1 MRHISAMRPFSIVSL
16 VLAAALA
23 IAAGTAAA
31 QRGQGRGRMMHDA
44 DHQAD
49 MRGFHELLD
58 QRANIVRTVTLRPD
72 GIETLTE
79 SAVPAVAELIYTHV
93 KAMAARV
100 DEQRPIHQ
108 RDPLFREIFRHASQI
123 DVRYERT
130 ARGVRVV
137 ETSSDP
143 YVAKLIQAHASV
155 VSAFLANG
163 HAEMMKDH
171 PLPEAPAAP

>member
-1 MRHISAMRPFSIVSL
+1 MRHISAMRPSVFVPL
-16 VLAAALA
+16 VLAAALG
-23 IAAGTAAA
+23 IAAAAA
-31 QRGQGRGRMMHDA
+31 AVQRGPGRGGMMHDA

-58 QRANIVRTVTLRPD
+58 QRANIVRTVMLRPD
-72 GIETLTE
+72 GIQTVTE
-79 SAVPAVAELIYTHV
+79 SAVPAVADLIYTHV
-93 KAMAARV
+93 EAMVARV
-100 DEQRPIHQ
+100 EEERPIHQ
-108 RDPLFREIFRHASQI
+108 RDPLFREIFRHARQI

-171 PLPEAPAAP
+171 PVPAAPAAP